1 MRNVERAKA
10 GVCVFSLRVPQTY
23 VDVVVFGGGAD
34 GAHLGTVGGEGVLGI
49 FCCGGVSRGRLLY
62 RLFPSTLITLVDL
75 QLQYQVIGRREK
87 KKEKEEGFTISKL
100 GTPISKSPEKR
111 RSARLSDLLL
121 RSGRWLLRLRR

>member
-49 FCCGGVSRGRLLY
+49 FCCGGGVEGAAPVS
-62 RLFPSTLITLVDL
+62 F
-75 QLQYQVIGRREK
+75 
-87 KKEKEEGFTISKL
+87 ISVNAYH
-100 GTPISKSPEKR
+100 PC
-111 RSARLSDLLL
+111 
-121 RSGRWLLRLRR
+121 

>member
-49 FCCGGVSRGRLLY
+49 FCCGGGGCRGGGSCIVYFR
-62 RLFPSTLITLVDL
+62 
-75 QLQYQVIGRREK
+75 Q
-87 KKEKEEGFTISKL
+87 
-100 GTPISKSPEKR
+100 
-111 RSARLSDLLL
+111 RLSPLLTY
-121 RSGRWLLRLRR
+121 SCSIK

>member
-49 FCCGGVSRGRLLY
+49 FCCGGGGVSRGRLLY

-87 KKEKEEGFTISKL
+87 KKRERGGIYHIQAGYPDIQVSGKATICA
-100 GTPISKSPEKR
+100 PF
-111 RSARLSDLLL
+111 
-121 RSGRWLLRLRR
+121 

>member
-1 MRNVERAKA
+1 M
-10 GVCVFSLRVPQTY
+10 
-23 VDVVVFGGGAD
+23 
-34 GAHLGTVGGEGVLGI
+34 
-49 FCCGGVSRGRLLY
+49 SRGRLLY

>member
-49 FCCGGVSRGRLLY
+49 FCCGGGGVEGAAPVS
-62 RLFPSTLITLVDL
+62 F
-75 QLQYQVIGRREK
+75 
-87 KKEKEEGFTISKL
+87 ISVNAYH
-100 GTPISKSPEKR
+100 PC
-111 RSARLSDLLL
+111 
-121 RSGRWLLRLRR
+121 